1 MYLPHLQKGVLRIP
15 KAAMDSVALQHAFA
29 QITVA
34 GKGAKYHHHLKT
46 AYKVAMLHGN
56 GTPNTGSLITQEYG
70 GQQV

>member
-1 MYLPHLQKGVLRIP
+1 MYLPHPLRGVLGIP
-15 KAAMDSVALQHAFA
+15 NAVMDLVALQHATV

-34 GKGAKYHHHLKT
+34 GRDAKYHHHLEA
-46 AYKVAMLHGN
+46 AYKVAMLYGN